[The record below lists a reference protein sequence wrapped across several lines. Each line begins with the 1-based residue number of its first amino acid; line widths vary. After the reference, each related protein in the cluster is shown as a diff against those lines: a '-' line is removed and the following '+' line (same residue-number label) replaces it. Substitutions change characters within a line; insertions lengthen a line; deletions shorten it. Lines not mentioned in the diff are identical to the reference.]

1 MALRKAAAPIVIET
15 VKLDWAQVPSA
26 VQVALNPPK
35 FPSFEAASA
44 AAATRSP
51 ESSRSGGDG

>member
-15 VKLDWAQVPSA
+15 VKLDWALVPSA

-35 FPSFEAASA
+35 FPSFEAASSA
-44 AAATRSP
+44 GARTP
-51 ESSRSGGDG
+51 DSSRSGGG